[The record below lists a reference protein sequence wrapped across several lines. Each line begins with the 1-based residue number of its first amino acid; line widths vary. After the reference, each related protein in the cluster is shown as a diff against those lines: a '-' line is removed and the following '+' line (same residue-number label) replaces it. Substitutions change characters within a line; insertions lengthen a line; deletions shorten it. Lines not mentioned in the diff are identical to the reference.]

1 MLQLFRGVLCIK
13 MTEQELLHII
23 QEETE
28 KVVQE
33 RKLKKSEKAKLK
45 NLEKKVPKK
54 DFKKRYGKKK
64 GIKVYYA
71 TLTNMAKVNEEELD
85 ERCQKGYKTH
95 ETRKT
100 KKMYGKTYRNCVK
113 AEQLE
118 LDEKKKRK
126 KKKKKAKK
134 LDRCARIAKRKYKVW
149 PSAYASG
156 AAVKCRQGKIWK
168 GVKEEVTL
176 NEAEDNLPAKI
187 RKALVKEGGA
197 AGMKALKEHTD
208 GTAKDIKKAISGMDD
223 VGLHEHGDYIL
234 HDGKEVH
241 IKKTKDNE

>member
-1 MLQLFRGVLCIK
+1 
-13 MTEQELLHII
+13 MTEQELKKVI
-23 QEETE
+23 QEELE
-28 KVVQE
+28 SVLSE
-33 RKLKKSEKAKLK
+33 KLKPSDGAGAY
-45 NLEKKVPKK
+45 VK
-54 DFKKRYGKKK
+54 DFYKSDAPQFKGKSKKERRK
-64 GIKVYYA
+64 
-71 TLTNMAKVNEEELD
+71 MAVAAYLQDKETGLSESELD

-118 LDEKKKRK
+118 LDEKKKRKK

-208 GTAKDIKKAISGMDD
+208 GTAKDIKKAITGMDD

>member
-126 KKKKKAKK
+126 KKKKKKKAKK

-168 GVKEEVTL
+168 GLKEEEEADITPAEEKKIKKMIVKLRKSSKGHAKQSKDLAGSSKLHAKQADQLEDIVKEDE
-176 NEAEDNLPAKI
+176 
-187 RKALVKEGGA
+187 
-197 AGMKALKEHTD
+197 
-208 GTAKDIKKAISGMDD
+208 
-223 VGLHEHGDYIL
+223 
-234 HDGKEVH
+234 
-241 IKKTKDNE
+241 

>member
-1 MLQLFRGVLCIK
+1 

-23 QEETE
+23 QEELE
-28 KVVQE
+28 SVLSE
-33 RKLKKSEKAKLK
+33 KLKPSDGAGAY
-45 NLEKKVPKK
+45 VK
-54 DFKKRYGKKK
+54 DFYKSDAPQFTGKSKEERRK
-64 GIKVYYA
+64 
-71 TLTNMAKVNEEELD
+71 MAVAAYLQDKETGLSESELD

-118 LDEKKKRK
+118 LDEKKKRKK

-208 GTAKDIKKAISGMDD
+208 GTAKDIKKAITGMDD

>member
-1 MLQLFRGVLCIK
+1 
-13 MTEQELLHII
+13 MTEQELKKVI
-23 QEETE
+23 QEELE
-28 KVVQE
+28 SVLSE
-33 RKLKKSEKAKLK
+33 KLKPSDGAGAY
-45 NLEKKVPKK
+45 VK
-54 DFKKRYGKKK
+54 DFYESDAPQFKGKSKKERRK
-64 GIKVYYA
+64 
-71 TLTNMAKVNEEELD
+71 MAVAAYLQDKEEGLSESELD

-197 AGMKALKEHTD
+197 AGMKALKEHTG

-241 IKKTKDNE
+241 IKKKL

>member
-1 MLQLFRGVLCIK
+1 

-23 QEETE
+23 QEELE
-28 KVVQE
+28 SVLSE
-33 RKLKKSEKAKLK
+33 KLKPSDGAGAY
-45 NLEKKVPKK
+45 VK
-54 DFKKRYGKKK
+54 DFYKSDAPQFKGKSKKERRKMAVAAYLQDKEK
-64 GIKVYYA
+64 G
-71 TLTNMAKVNEEELD
+71 LSESELD

-126 KKKKKAKK
+126 NKKKKKAKK

-187 RKALVKEGGA
+187 RKALKDEGGA

-208 GTAKDIKKAISGMDD
+208 GTAKDIKKAITGMDD

>member
-1 MLQLFRGVLCIK
+1 
-13 MTEQELLHII
+13 
-23 QEETE
+23 
-28 KVVQE
+28 
-33 RKLKKSEKAKLK
+33 
-45 NLEKKVPKK
+45 
-54 DFKKRYGKKK
+54 
-64 GIKVYYA
+64 
-71 TLTNMAKVNEEELD
+71 
-85 ERCQKGYKTH
+85 
-95 ETRKT
+95 
-100 KKMYGKTYRNCVK
+100 MYGKTYRNCVK

-118 LDEKKKRK
+118 LDKGK

-197 AGMKALKEHTD
+197 AGRKAPKEHTD
-208 GTAKDIKKAISGMDD
+208 GT
-223 VGLHEHGDYIL
+223 
-234 HDGKEVH
+234 
-241 IKKTKDNE
+241 

>member
-1 MLQLFRGVLCIK
+1 
-13 MTEQELLHII
+13 MTEQELKKVI
-23 QEETE
+23 QEELE
-28 KVVQE
+28 SV
-33 RKLKKSEKAKLK
+33 LSEKAKETVSAEISAQMDKGKPHEQAVAIALS
-45 NLEKKVPKK
+45 KK
-54 DFKKRYGKKK
+54 D
-64 GIKVYYA
+64 
-71 TLTNMAKVNEEELD
+71 LD

-95 ETRKT
+95 KTRKT

-118 LDEKKKRK
+118 LDEKKKRKK

-208 GTAKDIKKAISGMDD
+208 GTAKDIKKAITGMDD

>member
-1 MLQLFRGVLCIK
+1 LFRGVLCIK
-13 MTEQELLHII
+13 MTEQELKKVI
-23 QEETE
+23 QEELE
-28 KVVQE
+28 SVLSE
-33 RKLKKSEKAKLK
+33 KLKPSDGAGAY
-45 NLEKKVPKK
+45 VK
-54 DFKKRYGKKK
+54 DFYKSDAPQFKGKSNKKRRK
-64 GIKVYYA
+64 
-71 TLTNMAKVNEEELD
+71 MAVAAYLQDKEEGLSESELD

-118 LDEKKKRK
+118 LDEKKKRKK

-187 RKALVKEGGA
+187 RKTLKDEGGA

-208 GTAKDIKKAISGMDD
+208 GTAKDIKKAITGMDD

>member
-1 MLQLFRGVLCIK
+1 

-23 QEETE
+23 QEELE
-28 KVVQE
+28 SVLSE
-33 RKLKKSEKAKLK
+33 KLKPSDGAGAY
-45 NLEKKVPKK
+45 VK
-54 DFKKRYGKKK
+54 DFYRSDAPQFKGKSKKERRK
-64 GIKVYYA
+64 
-71 TLTNMAKVNEEELD
+71 MAVAAYLQDKETGLSESELD

-118 LDEKKKRK
+118 LDEKKKRKKK

-208 GTAKDIKKAISGMDD
+208 GTAKDIKKAITGMDD

>member
-1 MLQLFRGVLCIK
+1 MKITQSQLRQIIKEELEEVLD
-13 MTEQELLHII
+13 
-23 QEETE
+23 E
-28 KVVQE
+28 KI
-33 RKLKKSEKAKLK
+33 
-45 NLEKKVPKK
+45 KKVDGGYYVTSKSGRHLSKK
-54 DFKKRYGKKK
+54 PHKTRKAALAQLGAVEASK
-64 GIKVYYA
+64 A
-71 TLTNMAKVNEEELD
+71 EAMNEEELD

-118 LDEKKKRK
+118 LDEKKKRKKK

-187 RKALVKEGGA
+187 RKALKDEGGA

-208 GTAKDIKKAISGMDD
+208 GTAKDIKKAITGMDD

>member
-1 MLQLFRGVLCIK
+1 

-23 QEETE
+23 QEELE
-28 KVVQE
+28 SVLSE
-33 RKLKKSEKAKLK
+33 KLKPSDGAGAY
-45 NLEKKVPKK
+45 VK
-54 DFKKRYGKKK
+54 DFYKSDAPQFKGKSKKERRK
-64 GIKVYYA
+64 
-71 TLTNMAKVNEEELD
+71 MAVAAYLQDKETGLSESELD

-118 LDEKKKRK
+118 LDEKKKRKK

-208 GTAKDIKKAISGMDD
+208 GTAKDIKKAITGMDD

>member
-1 MLQLFRGVLCIK
+1 

-23 QEETE
+23 QEELE
-28 KVVQE
+28 SVLSE
-33 RKLKKSEKAKLK
+33 KLKPSDGAGSY
-45 NLEKKVPKK
+45 VK
-54 DFKKRYGKKK
+54 DFYKSDAPQFKGKSKKERRK
-64 GIKVYYA
+64 
-71 TLTNMAKVNEEELD
+71 MAVAAYLQDKETGLSESELD

-118 LDEKKKRK
+118 LDEKKKRKK

-187 RKALVKEGGA
+187 RKALKDEGGA

-208 GTAKDIKKAISGMDD
+208 GTAKDIKKAITGMDD